1 MLCLTKDSL
10 MQHTIQTLNKISA
23 GLALSL
29 FLATP
34 AMALKDD
41 TNQPLN
47 VVSKE
52 QIADFDSNKAIFL
65 ENVIAT
71 QGTME
76 VHADKAELT
85 RDEND
90 ELKEVIAYGK
100 PATFKQLQENGK
112 VIHSQS
118 SIIQYLPK
126 KNLLILIGRATIWQ
140 ENSHVDGERIEYN
153 TITKQLKA
161 SNENS
166 QGGRVQST
174 FIASELQDKNKDS
187 KQNNK

>member
-1 MLCLTKDSL
+1 
-10 MQHTIQTLNKISA
+10 
-23 GLALSL
+23 
-29 FLATP
+29 
-34 AMALKDD
+34 MAD
-41 TNQPLN
+41 
-47 VVSKE
+47 
-52 QIADFDSNKAIFL
+52 NKAQNGQAQDL
-65 ENVIAT
+65 NALLKVRY
-71 QGTME
+71 
-76 VHADKAELT
+76 DKLA
-85 RDEND
+85 
-90 ELKEVIAYGK
+90 
-100 PATFKQLQENGK
+100 QLQENGK

-174 FIASELQDKNKDS
+174 FIPSELQDKNKDN

>member
-90 ELKEVIAYGK
+90 ELKDVIAYGK

-174 FIASELQDKNKDS
+174 FIPSELQDKNKDN

>member
-1 MLCLTKDSL
+1 
-10 MQHTIQTLNKISA
+10 
-23 GLALSL
+23 
-29 FLATP
+29 
-34 AMALKDD
+34 MALKDD

-76 VHADKAELT
+76 VHDDKAELT

-174 FIASELQDKNKDS
+174 FIPSELQDKNKDN

>member
-10 MQHTIQTLNKISA
+10 KPHTIQTLNKISA

-174 FIASELQDKNKDS
+174 FIPSELQDKNKDN

>member
-174 FIASELQDKNKDS
+174 FIPSELQDKNKDS

>member
-1 MLCLTKDSL
+1 

-100 PATFKQLQENGK
+100 PATFKQ
-112 VIHSQS
+112 
-118 SIIQYLPK
+118 
-126 KNLLILIGRATIWQ
+126 
-140 ENSHVDGERIEYN
+140 
-153 TITKQLKA
+153 
-161 SNENS
+161 
-166 QGGRVQST
+166 
-174 FIASELQDKNKDS
+174 
-187 KQNNK
+187 